1 MLKFRYKKLYCERVL
16 NNMEEKINLI
26 KSKLTGDIDVDIQFL
41 NSMYNAQNI
50 ILEETQATIEAINIV
65 YNELTKEEN
74 EVEETEEKE
83 TIEENV
89 ENAQEQVEDAA
100 QEESQ
105 IDDEEKNEIDSMIDN
120 LIENIDKESTEEALK
135 DAEQIIPKIEALS
148 KTSDE
153 NVLYCSFSSD
163 FEKLLFTDIF
173 AGEKEVIVTPYAN
186 DIIYIIYAD
195 LLLKK
200 KRKKAAI
207 DALDRAIYWNYLNRE
222 ARIKKIDILLS
233 RQEVVK
239 ALEVLN
245 NLLNISYTS
254 ADIAKCYAKYGEI
267 FSSLRDPKSAYALY
281 RISLS
286 YLDDENVS
294 NIVNEF
300 EQKDSSLKEMS
311 TDAILGI
318 AEDNEITLGPNS
330 NIIKA
335 HRNITNKLIE
345 NGALEEAKMML
356 SNDYSMTRN
365 PEIAELF
372 NQLDQIINSQEQ
384 SDKPKEEKET
394 KKKAST
400 TKKKTTTKKATSK
413 EK

>member
-1 MLKFRYKKLYCERVL
+1 
-16 NNMEEKINLI
+16 MEERINLI
-26 KSKLTGDIDVDIQFL
+26 KSKLTGDINVDIQFL
-41 NSMYNAQNI
+41 NSMYNAQNL

-74 EVEETEEKE
+74 ENEEAEQEDVNNEE
-83 TIEENV
+83 
-89 ENAQEQVEDAA
+89 EQVEEPS
-100 QEESQ
+100 QEDENQ
-105 IDDEEKNEIDSMIDN
+105 ISDEEKNEIDIMIDN
-120 LIENIDKESTEEALK
+120 LIKNIDNESTEDALK
-135 DAEQIIPKIEALS
+135 DAEQIIPKVEALS
-148 KTSDE
+148 KTTDE
-153 NVLYCSFSSD
+153 NTLYCSFSTD
-163 FEKLLFTDIF
+163 FERLLFTDIF

-186 DIIYIIYAD
+186 DIIYIIYSD

-200 KRKKAAI
+200 KRKKAAL

-222 ARIKKIDILLS
+222 ARLKKIDILLS

-239 ALEVLN
+239 ALDVLK

-254 ADIAKCYAKYGEI
+254 ADIAECYAKYGEI
-267 FSSLRDPKSAYALY
+267 FNSLKDNRSSYALY
-281 RISLS
+281 KISLS
-286 YLDDENVS
+286 YLNDENVA
-294 NIVNEF
+294 NIIEEF
-300 EQKDSSLKEMS
+300 EQKDPSLKEMS
-311 TDAILGI
+311 VDSILNI

-356 SNDYSMTRN
+356 SNDYAMTRN

-372 NQLDQIINSQEQ
+372 NQLDQIINPQEQ
-384 SDKPKEEKET
+384 SEEPKET
-394 KKKAST
+394 KKKSSTKNT

-413 EK
+413 KE